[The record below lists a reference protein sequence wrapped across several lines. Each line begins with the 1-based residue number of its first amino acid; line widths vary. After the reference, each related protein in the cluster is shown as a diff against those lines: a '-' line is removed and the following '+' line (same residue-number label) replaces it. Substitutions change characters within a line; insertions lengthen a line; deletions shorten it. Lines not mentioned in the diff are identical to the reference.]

1 MRQQDI
7 DFVSA
12 SEFTTLRLIASKC
25 IQVNNE
31 YATKQQGGVSTEK
44 LMMSLAWNI
53 KDLSDLN
60 ECGRKVIQ
68 ECDIIK
74 RRLHD
79 CSYDRIS
86 NNFAKTVSMLC
97 DLACTF
103 VKTVTKY
110 KRVAAT
116 THVLVLMISPEQRTS
131 KPYALP
137 VQCIAYKSLKDSE
150 VRKIA
155 NELVKEMSLRGM
167 KVAGILLIM

>member
-1 MRQQDI
+1 
-7 DFVSA
+7 
-12 SEFTTLRLIASKC
+12 
-25 IQVNNE
+25 
-31 YATKQQGGVSTEK
+31 
-44 LMMSLAWNI
+44 MSVV
-53 KDLSDLN
+53 
-60 ECGRKVIQ
+60 EKVIQ

-74 RRLHD
+74 QRLDD

-103 VKTVTKY
+103 VKRVTKY

-116 THVLVLMISPEQRTS
+116 HVLVLMINPGQQTS

-137 VQCIAYKSLKDSE
+137 EQCIAYKSLKDSE

-167 KVAGILLIM
+167 KVAGILLYYVS

>member
-1 MRQQDI
+1 MYTDL
-7 DFVSA
+7 V
-12 SEFTTLRLIASKC
+12 K
-25 IQVNNE
+25 VNNE

-44 LMMSLAWNI
+44 LMMRLAWNI

-74 RRLHD
+74 QRLDD

-86 NNFAKTVSMLC
+86 NNLAKTVSMLC
-97 DLACTF
+97 DLARTF
-103 VKTVTKY
+103 VKEVTKF
-110 KRVAAT
+110 KRVAA
-116 THVLVLMISPEQRTS
+116 THVLVLMISPEQRAS

-137 VQCIAYKSLKDSE
+137 VQCIAYKSLKDNE

-167 KVAGILLIM
+167 KVAGILL

>member
-1 MRQQDI
+1 MHTAL
-7 DFVSA
+7 VKA
-12 SEFTTLRLIASKC
+12 
-25 IQVNNE
+25 NNE
-31 YATKQQGGVSTEK
+31 YATKQQEGKYTEK

-68 ECDIIK
+68 DCDIIK
-74 RRLHD
+74 RRLDD
-79 CSYDRIS
+79 CSYDRIC
-86 NNFAKTVSMLC
+86 NNFAKTISMLS
-97 DLACTF
+97 DLVRTF
-103 VKTVTKY
+103 VKRVAKY
-110 KRVAAT
+110 KRVAA

-155 NELVKEMSLRGM
+155 NKLVKEMSLRGM
-167 KVAGILLIM
+167 KVAGILLCISVI